1 MLASGARATI
11 LHTQCSRNQV
21 KVLTNLFIKMDRP
34 VAEGDAVTEAV
45 LARRT
50 PKLPVEPDV
59 LAFGVGVEVRWLHID
74 ADRKGRGSPLDTCPV
89 VRQAIILS
97 VDHRAW
103 LQSCIY
109 EQKSNRKSSVF
120 TFGHVQTSYW
130 TRERL
135 AHTCPEPPL
144 VTQVLVLGMN

>member
-1 MLASGARATI
+1 MHL
-11 LHTQCSRNQV
+11 QCSPNRV
-21 KVLTNLFIKMDRP
+21 KVLTNLFIEMHRP

-50 PKLPVEPDV
+50 PKLSVYPDV
-59 LAFGVGVEVRWLHID
+59 LAFGVGVEAKWLHID

-89 VRQAIILS
+89 VRQAIILP

-120 TFGHVQTSYW
+120 YICSCANQLLDT
-130 TRERL
+130 
-135 AHTCPEPPL
+135 
-144 VTQVLVLGMN
+144 